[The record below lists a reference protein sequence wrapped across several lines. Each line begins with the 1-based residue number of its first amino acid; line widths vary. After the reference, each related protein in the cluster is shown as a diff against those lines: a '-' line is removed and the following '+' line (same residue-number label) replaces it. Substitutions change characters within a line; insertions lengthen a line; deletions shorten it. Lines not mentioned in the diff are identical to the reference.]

1 MGYTITLLAL
11 FSNMENLI
19 ISNLVFAIGLIIA
32 LTFHEFCHAFVAD
45 RLGDPTPRSYGR
57 VSLNPLRHLDP
68 IGTLM
73 LLVFHFGW
81 GKPVPI
87 DPYNLSKKD
96 EILVSVAGPGSN
108 LLLAVIASLII
119 RFLPVDQNIAYVIFQ
134 FIYINLI
141 LAVFNLIPIPPLDGS
156 KLFLNL
162 LPEDRSI
169 QWQEAFDRYGFIILI
184 VLLFLPFNGTN
195 IINAI
200 ISPIINFLLGIL
212 VG

>member
-1 MGYTITLLAL
+1 
-11 FSNMENLI
+11 MENLI